1 MRNTPRSVW
10 AYDRDGG
17 WNSRSIVCVKTRL
30 AACIFGPGGCQPL
43 VCLFCSVPRKREREG
58 RLTVLVIG
66 TEDSDQF
73 PVVSEVDQ
81 HLFCGEG
88 GPIVRES
95 SFEPC
100 PVGPPRLRLRLT
112 VYEFDEGARGGELQV
127 GERVHIAAAARA
139 RRPGLDVLR

>member
-1 MRNTPRSVW
+1 MH
-10 AYDRDGG
+10 
-17 WNSRSIVCVKTRL
+17 L
-30 AACIFGPGGCQPL
+30 FGPGGCQPL
-43 VCLFCSVPRKREREG
+43 VYLFCSVPRKREREG

-88 GPIVRES
+88 GPNRIVS
-95 SFEPC
+95 SPLSPALSEHP
-100 PVGPPRLRLRLT
+100 GLRLRLT

-139 RRPGLDVLR
+139 RRPGLYVLR